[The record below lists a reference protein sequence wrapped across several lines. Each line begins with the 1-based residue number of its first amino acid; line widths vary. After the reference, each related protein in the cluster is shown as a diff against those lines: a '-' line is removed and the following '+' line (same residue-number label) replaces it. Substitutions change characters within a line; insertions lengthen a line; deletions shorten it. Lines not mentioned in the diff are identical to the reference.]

1 MSPAG
6 SDLVVLIPALS
17 RPQNVAPV
25 FSSIV
30 ATAPAAR
37 VLFLSD
43 PGDEAQ
49 IEAVR
54 RTDADLD
61 LDGGNYAAKI
71 NRGIR
76 LTGEP
81 LIFTGADDLHFRDG
95 WLDACRQR
103 LDRAEVIGTQ
113 DLCNQRTMRGE
124 HSTHFLVTR
133 DYAERGQIDGE
144 PGLLCEG
151 YAHNCVDDELIATAT
166 ARGVYAFSGP
176 IEANRYGLFMLDIEQ
191 GTVWCYE
198 FDKDDTGTRKLRL
211 SAARSWVYDRYLKNF
226 NCAGFSPAQI
236 QELVAQER
244 ANLAAGAAEPK
255 SAPPVGSSAS
265 QP

>member
-25 FSSIV
+25 FNSIV

-37 VLFLSD
+37 VLFLCD

-49 IEAVR
+49 VEAVR
-54 RTDADLD
+54 QTDADLD
-61 LDGGNYAAKI
+61 LDGGIYAAKI

-95 WLDACRQR
+95 WLDACRR
-103 LDRAEVIGTQ
+103 HLDRAEVIGTQ
-113 DLCNQRTMRGE
+113 DLCNPRTMRGE

-133 DYAERGQIDGE
+133 SYAERGQIDGE
-144 PGLLCEG
+144 PGLLCES

-166 ARGVYAFSGP
+166 VRGVYAFAEDAIVEHHHPLNGTAPLDPVYVKGTSS
-176 IEANRYGLFMLDIEQ
+176 IREDRRLFR
-191 GTVWCYE
+191 
-198 FDKDDTGTRKLRL
+198 TRRHLW
-211 SAARSWVYDRYLKNF
+211 AT
-226 NCAGFSPAQI
+226 
-236 QELVAQER
+236 
-244 ANLAAGAAEPK
+244 
-255 SAPPVGSSAS
+255 
-265 QP
+265 

>member
-37 VLFLSD
+37 VLFLCD

-166 ARGVYAFSGP
+166 ARGVYAFADDAIVEHHHPLNGTAP
-176 IEANRYGLFMLDIEQ
+176 LDPTYVKGTALIRQDRRLFRIRRHL
-191 GTVWCYE
+191 WA
-198 FDKDDTGTRKLRL
+198 K
-211 SAARSWVYDRYLKNF
+211 
-226 NCAGFSPAQI
+226 
-236 QELVAQER
+236 
-244 ANLAAGAAEPK
+244 
-255 SAPPVGSSAS
+255 
-265 QP
+265 